1 MRDRQNRD
9 RSHTPHWGQE
19 YTRCIMCKCETCEVC
34 KQTLDALKKAEA
46 GVKDNTTTVNL
57 CDEGFNLSK
66 ELLVNYTDLGRQIMI
81 LDIGA
86 PVSLV
91 GVAWMTQYLKEFDLT
106 IEEME
111 SVECKQV
118 FRFGPSK

>member
-1 MRDRQNRD
+1 MK
-9 RSHTPHWGQE
+9 E
-19 YTRCIMCKCETCEVC
+19 I
-34 KQTLDALKKAEA
+34 
-46 GVKDNTTTVNL
+46 TTTVNL
-57 CDEGFNLSK
+57 CNEGFNLSE

-81 LDIGA
+81 LDISA

-111 SVECKQV
+111 SV
-118 FRFGPSK
+118 